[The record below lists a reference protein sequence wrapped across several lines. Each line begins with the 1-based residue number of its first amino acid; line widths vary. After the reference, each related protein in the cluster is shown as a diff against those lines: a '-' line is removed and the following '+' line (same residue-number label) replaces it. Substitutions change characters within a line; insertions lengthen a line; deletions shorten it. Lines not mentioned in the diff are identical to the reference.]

1 MSNQGWISI
10 HRKLRDNQLW
20 TEKRVFS
27 KAEAWIDILL
37 MVNHKEAKVII
48 KNTMITVGRGE
59 SILSL
64 GSWSLRW
71 NWNKSATRRFLSL
84 LQDDEMI
91 ELKNESITTRLTVC
105 NYESYQDSRNANETQ
120 VKRKRNASETQVTP
134 NNNVNNENNENKENS
149 FDFFWSEYPNK
160 VAKPKCKAK
169 FLSLKQDDIDKI
181 VRTLKS
187 YIAYKPFE
195 EYNHPNPLTYLNQER
210 WNDEVKA
217 VSTVV
222 THSYP
227 VN

>member
-10 HRKLRDNQLW
+10 HRKLRDNPIW

-27 KAEAWIDILL
+27 KAEAWIDVLF
-37 MVNHKEAKVII
+37 MVNHKDNKFLLGNTLVEVKRGSFITSELKLMEQWRWSKSKV
-48 KNTMITVGRGE
+48 R
-59 SILSL
+59 
-64 GSWSLRW
+64 
-71 NWNKSATRRFLSL
+71 AFLEL
-84 LQDDEMI
+84 LQSDKMI
-91 ELKNESITTRLTVC
+91 VKKSDNKKTTLTVV
-105 NYESYQDSRNANETQ
+105 NYEGYQDSPTIKEPQKNHKQTSKGLQ
-120 VKRKRNASETQVTP
+120 KDT

-149 FDFFWSEYPNK
+149 FNFFWSVYPNK
-160 VAKPKCKAK
+160 VAKPRCKAK

-181 VRTLKS
+181 VRTIKS

>member
-1 MSNQGWISI
+1 MAKDLPYFKFYCSEWNDGDITLEDFEVQGLFINVCSYYWSNECDLSI
-10 HRKLRDNQLW
+10 EKLKKRFKKSIKNIDLLLECKLIRKENGFLKINFLDEQKSDRNKTSTKNSIAGKASAESKRLKK
-20 TEKRVFS
+20 TEKLNQDSTPVEITLNGNS
-27 KAEAWIDILL
+27 T
-37 MVNHKEAKVII
+37 I
-48 KNTMITVGRGE
+48 KKRGE
-59 SILSL
+59 
-64 GSWSLRW
+64 
-71 NWNKSATRRFLSL
+71 
-84 LQDDEMI
+84 E
-91 ELKNESITTRLTVC
+91 
-105 NYESYQDSRNANETQ
+105 
-120 VKRKRNASETQVTP
+120 KRE
-134 NNNVNNENNENKENS
+134 EEKENS
-149 FDFFWSEYPNK
+149 FNFFWSEYPNK